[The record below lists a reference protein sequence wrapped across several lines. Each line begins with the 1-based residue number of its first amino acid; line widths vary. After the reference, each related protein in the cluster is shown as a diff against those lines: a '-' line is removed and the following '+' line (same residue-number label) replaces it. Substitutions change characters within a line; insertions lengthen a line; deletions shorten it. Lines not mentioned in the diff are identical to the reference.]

1 VKIVCNSVCAFV
13 FRRSGDSVEYL
24 LLRRTH
30 DRGGF
35 WQPVTGRVE
44 KREKAEDA
52 ARREV
57 FEETG
62 FKTREFLFIE
72 KVHVYFK
79 PGKRKIYAE
88 PCFGIGINGADP
100 VLCKEHDKHA
110 WLGFE
115 AAVKQL
121 PHSGLRE
128 ALTELHAQIMSAPS
142 EQLARREPTAAPD
155 CLPFKDLKVVH
166 GGTDGKRDGD
176 PARKPVISYP
186 KSEQLRA
193 DR

>member
-1 VKIVCNSVCAFV
+1 MKIVCNSVCAFV
-13 FRRSGDSVEYL
+13 FRRSGHSVEYL

-79 PGKRKIYAE
+79 PGKRRVYVE
-88 PCFGIGINGADP
+88 PCFGIGITGTEP
-100 VLCKEHDKHA
+100 ILSKEHDKCV
-110 WLGFE
+110 WLDFE
-115 AAVKQL
+115 AAVQQL
-121 PHSGLRE
+121 PHSGLGE
-128 ALTELHAQIMSAPS
+128 ALRELHTQLLAGPS
-142 EQLARREPTAAPD
+142 RATSQPEPVEPPKS
-155 CLPFKDLKVVH
+155 LPFKDLKVVR
-166 GGTDGKRDGD
+166 GVPDNGRDGD
-176 PARKPVISYP
+176 GIRKPVKTYP
-186 KSEQLRA
+186 ANKHLRA